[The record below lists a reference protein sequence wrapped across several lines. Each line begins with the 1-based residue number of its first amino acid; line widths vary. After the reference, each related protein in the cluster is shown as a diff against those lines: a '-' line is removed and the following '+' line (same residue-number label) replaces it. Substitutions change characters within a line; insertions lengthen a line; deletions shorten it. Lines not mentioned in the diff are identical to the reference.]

1 MTSLTFVTM
10 SRQFHAMFLLA
21 LNDPYLHYTLFI
33 DAKGTSAH
41 KCNYLFLVLH
51 KIHSQVRTQTRHAQS

>member
-41 KCNYLFLVLH
+41 KCN
-51 KIHSQVRTQTRHAQS
+51 